1 MMMRK
6 FDLIDRGYNPSQVDA
21 YLSIL
26 TKKYEERIA
35 EISNETYAL
44 KNELEKSKMKIADV
58 EQKERQISKAFI
70 SAVEKAEEIENQAKE
85 IARRE
90 LDNLRSMYEKWE
102 ILLAEAEGKAS
113 MNGDSTP
120 IKEAIASF
128 QQNIKDYNIES
139 LQDNA
144 SIKEHLKKNS
154 NDYVRNILNKM
165 DYLFFGQDKKKEE
178 TGRIAVSAHLN
189 SSKQNVEVQAK
200 NEINGKER
208 QKTTIQKVDMSE
220 ALSEHVKENNRIASI
235 GGRLQNLNK
244 QVKKVKGDSLAEQ
257 FLNSEEVEANAYAK
271 TFQKKKAKPKELEFA
286 YPEPNESGFDL
297 KEALNPHDNLDTIMS
312 AFDFYEP
319 NKK

>member
-1 MMMRK
+1 MRK
-6 FDLIDRGYNPSQVDA
+6 FDLVEKGYNPSQVDA

-58 EQKERQISKAFI
+58 EQKERQISKAFV
-70 SAVEKAEEIENQAKE
+70 SAVEKAEEIETQARE
-85 IARRE
+85 IANRE
-90 LDNLRSMYEKWE
+90 LNSLRAMYEKWE
-102 ILLAEAEGKAS
+102 TLLVEAEGKAGVDGNS
-113 MNGDSTP
+113 AH
-120 IKEAIASF
+120 IREAITTF
-128 QQNIKDYNIES
+128 QQNIQDLNIES
-139 LQDNA
+139 LHDST

-178 TGRIAVSAHLN
+178 TARIAVKEHLTN
-189 SSKQNVEVQAK
+189 QTSKTLVPTA
-200 NEINGKER
+200 
-208 QKTTIQKVDMSE
+208 QKPKQSIQKVDMSE

-235 GGRLQNLNK
+235 GGRLQSLNK

-257 FLNSEEVEANAYAK
+257 FLNSEDVEASAYAK
-271 TFQKKKAKPKELEFA
+271 TFQKKKAKPKEFDFQ

-297 KEALNPHDNLDTIMS
+297 KEALNPHDNLETIMS
-312 AFDFYEP
+312 AFDFYEG
-319 NKK
+319 KK